1 MIEYIGEIV
10 SESVADL
17 REQQFHFGCY
27 MFSIGKTSD
36 KKDIIDATFRG
47 NMARY
52 LNHSCDVTI
61 FLKQPNCK
69 AKTEYINSS
78 PRIIIYTIRDIQKY

>member
-1 MIEYIGEIV
+1 MGEIV

-17 REQQFHFGCY
+17 REKKFHYGCY
-27 MFSIGKTSD
+27 LFGIMKEPNRENQD

-52 LNHSCDVTI
+52 LNHSCDVS
-61 FLKQPNCK
+61 FC
-69 AKTEYINSS
+69 
-78 PRIIIYTIRDIQKY
+78 